1 MTTSLRNNIVDVPE
15 FFTDLASDNLPA
27 VSFIRPYEGYAGHPA
42 NSRLSAYENFIE
54 NVANSVILN
63 PKAFKDTAI
72 LVTVDEGGSYYDSG
86 YIQPLDFFGD
96 GTRIPL
102 MVISAYAKEGFIG
115 HTYYDHG
122 SILKFI
128 EANWGLSPLSSRS
141 RDNLP
146 NPTATSVNPYVPTN
160 APAIGDL
167 MGLFDF
173 SHLRN
178 KNQTPLIIPGGV

>member
-72 LVTVDEGGSYYDSG
+72 LFTVYEGGGYYDSG
-86 YIQPLDFFGD
+86 YVQPLDFVGD
-96 GTRIPL
+96 GTRIPPDGD
-102 MVISAYAKEGFIG
+102 IGPREGWV
-115 HTYYDHG
+115 HRPR
-122 SILKFI
+122 L
-128 EANWGLSPLSSRS
+128 L
-141 RDNLP
+141 
-146 NPTATSVNPYVPTN
+146 
-160 APAIGDL
+160 
-167 MGLFDF
+167 
-173 SHLRN
+173 
-178 KNQTPLIIPGGV
+178 